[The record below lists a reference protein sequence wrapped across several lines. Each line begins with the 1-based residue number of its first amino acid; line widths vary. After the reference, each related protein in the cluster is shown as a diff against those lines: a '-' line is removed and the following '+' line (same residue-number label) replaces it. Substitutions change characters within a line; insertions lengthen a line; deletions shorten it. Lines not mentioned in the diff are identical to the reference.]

1 MPETPTRRTA
11 LKVGGGGALALVLGV
26 GAGWVDRRGRPE
38 AAPPD
43 APAPTTTSTA
53 PPQVIP
59 GFGEVSGGILAL
71 GDRVI
76 ATQGWDDL
84 DALIS
89 ALPDPSGDPFAQ
101 AQDVTRAEFRA
112 GDTITVDGWV
122 LARSEA
128 QATAIVSLICAGD
141 TGC

>member
-11 LKVGGGGALALVLGV
+11 LKVGGGALALVLGV

-43 APAPTTTSTA
+43 ALA

-76 ATQGWDDL
+76 ETQGWDDL

>member
-11 LKVGGGGALALVLGV
+11 LKVGGGALALVLGV

-43 APAPTTTSTA
+43 ALA

-76 ATQGWDDL
+76 ETQGWDDL
-84 DALIS
+84 DALLS